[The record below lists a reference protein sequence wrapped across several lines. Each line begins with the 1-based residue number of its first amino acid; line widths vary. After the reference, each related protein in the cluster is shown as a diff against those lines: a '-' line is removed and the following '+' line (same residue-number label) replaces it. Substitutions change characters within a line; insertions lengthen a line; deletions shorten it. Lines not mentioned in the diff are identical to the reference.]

1 MLPVAPRMIFPPAVR
16 FPLPELSRLMVRLL
30 VRVKSLPAL
39 KATMKPNV
47 FVELVK
53 LSVVGLVP
61 VILMALPAWTVMILA
76 LVNTV

>member
-1 MLPVAPRMIFPPAVR
+1 MIFAPAVR
-16 FPLPELSRLMVRLL
+16 FPLPELSRLMVRPLA
-30 VRVKSLPAL
+30 RVKSLPAL